1 MVVGTGFPQPIGDT
15 IAKSLS
21 RPVKRVKSRF
31 MKFCEFLKTLKR
43 YFATDLPEAQFYD
56 RVFGYCLEDP
66 GADIACEYSRVE
78 KHYFFTGQSEPC
90 FLAEKILKYFDEE
103 TFAYHLYE
111 EVDDG
116 DIPNLI
122 NDFGIYGVELDS
134 KNWDSQIASLLKS
147 ILERSSASSRSF
159 RIHGNLKLRAALME
173 ENPSGICPCPNCSNP
188 LRLSVE
194 DESESYSLLQ
204 TFLLDCDGP
213 KSVSNAIGICN
224 ECFQRGKYDLNAL
237 RIKKNEFV
245 RIRKAYA
252 ELDDPLFPE
261 RLTNAAKKLKSAKS
275 DQLKRISYKA
285 LRVNRKILPDNTM
298 LLSDIED
305 KVTRFFPFLMECFS
319 EDDGLDGYSY
329 DELSKS
335 IRAIFESANAEC
347 ATQEEVFETISKKI
361 AAVVDET
368 ENVGRVIVAYFV
380 QTCEV
385 FNEIPE

>member
-1 MVVGTGFPQPIGDT
+1 M
-15 IAKSLS
+15 
-21 RPVKRVKSRF
+21 
-31 MKFCEFLKTLKR
+31 
-43 YFATDLPEAQFYD
+43 
-56 RVFGYCLEDP
+56 
-66 GADIACEYSRVE
+66 
-78 KHYFFTGQSEPC
+78 
-90 FLAEKILKYFDEE
+90 
-103 TFAYHLYE
+103 
-111 EVDDG
+111 
-116 DIPNLI
+116 
-122 NDFGIYGVELDS
+122 
-134 KNWDSQIASLLKS
+134 
-147 ILERSSASSRSF
+147 
-159 RIHGNLKLRAALME
+159 
-173 ENPSGICPCPNCSNP
+173 
-188 LRLSVE
+188 
-194 DESESYSLLQ
+194 
-204 TFLLDCDGP
+204 
-213 KSVSNAIGICN
+213 
-224 ECFQRGKYDLNAL
+224 
-237 RIKKNEFV
+237 
-245 RIRKAYA
+245 RKAYA

-275 DQLKRISYKA
+275 DQLKRLSYKA

-361 AAVVDET
+361 AAIVDET